1 MLQSVPDPF
10 DSYGPPQ
17 AEDQI
22 FSILAPLSIMTSSHS
37 SSPSPMT
44 GQSELDSMD
53 SGDKIASWLPRT
65 TNGGMFPSESTEWA
79 ASPSSTPSTPPRSV
93 SPPSNLSRRHS
104 TPPSAGQRKAESKLR
119 SVLSVID
126 ETRPRH
132 DVVDDPLVQPG
143 PMMATLNGKTQQP
156 DTGQQTEWPFI
167 YGQSPY
173 DDIEDDPTTPR
184 HSTLFFPQSPPLPPD
199 PITAPPNEHS
209 EPVLQAFLAPAVT

>member
-37 SSPSPMT
+37 SSPSPLT
-44 GQSELDSMD
+44 GPSELGSFD
-53 SGDKIASWLPRT
+53 SGDKIASWLPKT
-65 TNGGMFPSESTEWA
+65 TNGGMFTSESTAWA
-79 ASPSSTPSTPPRSV
+79 ISPSSSTPSTPPRSV
-93 SPPSNLSRRHS
+93 SPPSHLPRRHS
-104 TPPSAGQRKAESKLR
+104 MPPSGGQRKAESKLR

-132 DVVDDPLVQPG
+132 DVDDPPVQSG
-143 PMMATLNGKTQQP
+143 PIMTSLNGKKTP
-156 DTGQQTEWPFI
+156 PPDTDTGQRTEWAFT

-173 DDIEDDPTTPR
+173 DSLEEDPTTPR
-184 HSTLFFPQSPPLPPD
+184 HSTLFFPQPPPPD
-199 PITAPPNEHS
+199 PITEPPNEHN
-209 EPVLQAFLAPAVT
+209 EPVQATLTPAVT